1 MSFPHPPQLT
11 QFVRVPPE
19 VRRLQ
24 GRARGL
30 AAAGVFAL
38 AAAGLGGVAYG
49 KVWSDI
55 TTWTKV
61 SVALAV
67 AACAIGGILALAKQ
81 SVGAPIAGGG
91 AAVFILQASS
101 LIGFEISFDNV
112 FDSLESKLALGAGI
126 AGLITA
132 VLAVVGVAGRSNAAV
147 GVIIAVIGFVPPI
160 AIGAINRL
168 DKDQFASQVAPVV
181 GAVLIAILMA
191 WGAVRGRFGALL
203 PLAAAVCLLPSWIE
217 TAREIDERDA
227 AAYAATFAL
236 AVIVLLAVIGQLLAA
251 RVDHDGVTGG
261 GYTGTNVSPA
271 SGQSQWPPAQAMPPG
286 DPLLTPNVA
295 PPIVP
300 TDATRRVAVPV
311 PPVSAPTVLA
321 PQTALGRWAP
331 DPYGRHQVRYWN
343 GTRWTD
349 NVSDNGVTTLDPVP
363 Q

>member
-1 MSFPHPPQLT
+1 MSFPRPPQLT

-24 GRARGL
+24 GHARGL
-30 AAAGVFAL
+30 VPAGVFAL
-38 AAAGLGGVAYG
+38 AAAGLGAVAYG
-49 KVWSDI
+49 KLWSDL
-55 TTWTKV
+55 TNWTRA
-61 SVALAV
+61 SVVLAV
-67 AACAIGGILALAKQ
+67 AACAVGGILAFAKQ

-101 LIGFEISFDNV
+101 LIGVAISFDNV
-112 FDSLESKLALGAGI
+112 FDSVESKLALGAGI

-132 VLAVVGVAGRSNAAV
+132 VLAVAGVAGRANAAV
-147 GVIIAVIGFVPPI
+147 GAIIAVLGFVPPV

-181 GAVLIAILMA
+181 GAVVIAILMA
-191 WGAVRGRFGALL
+191 FGAVLGRFGALL
-203 PLAAAVCLLPSWIE
+203 PLAAAATLLPSWIE
-217 TAREIDERDA
+217 SAREIDDREA

-261 GYTGTNVSPA
+261 GYSGTNASPTT
-271 SGQSQWPPAQAMPPG
+271 GQSQWPPTQAMPAG

-295 PPIVP
+295 PPIV
-300 TDATRRVAVPV
+300 ATTAARHVATPV
-311 PPVSAPTVLA
+311 PPVAAPTT
-321 PQTALGRWAP
+321 PQVAALGRWAP

-349 NVSDNGVTTLDPVP
+349 NVSDNGVTALDPVP